1 MARES
6 FEDPDIAEL
15 LNAHFV
21 PVKVDREERPDVDRV
36 YMAYIQAVTG
46 QGGWP
51 LSAWL
56 TPDLRPF
63 YGGTYFPPKDLPGRP
78 GFPSVLRAIARGWR
92 EDRARMVDEAER
104 LLSELKAAAKG
115 GEAPAAG
122 DLPAAAN
129 AAFSAGFQFYESA
142 FDSSRGGFGGAPKFP
157 RAGNLG
163 FLLRCAAL
171 QGPASE
177 EGEAAARMAADT
189 LRAMARG
196 GIHDAVGGGFH
207 RYAVDEDWF
216 VPHFEKM
223 LYDQAQIALN
233 AAEVWQATSDERHA
247 WLVRDILE
255 YALRDLADP
264 AGGFYSAEDADSE
277 LPGGGGEAEGAFY
290 LWTEGE
296 LRSELGADADLFC
309 GHFGVRP
316 SGNVPAARDP
326 HGEFTG
332 KNILAQARTLADSA
346 KAAGLTLQEASDRIA
361 SALERLRA
369 VRARRPRP
377 ALDDKVITAWNGL
390 AISALARAS
399 SIPAESLADRR
410 DAYRSAATAAAD
422 FVRRELWDKP
432 GASSSGRGA
441 RAGAASRASPRTTPS
456 SSRAFSTSTRPGS
469 TSAGSSG
476 PSGCRPGW
484 TSSSGTARRGGISIP
499 LPAPRTSSCGSRRT
513 TTGPSRLRARSR
525 RSISCGCRP
534 PWETTAM
541 PTGPGGPWRRSGPAG
556 AGCPRRFPRCSAPSS
571 PRFCPR
577 GTSSWPGIRPAPT
590 FGRSPT
596 SSSTGFRPAFRCS
609 SSTAGRA
616 RPGSPGGPP
625 GWRT

>member
-1 MARES
+1 
-6 FEDPDIAEL
+6 
-15 LNAHFV
+15 
-21 PVKVDREERPDVDRV
+21 
-36 YMAYIQAVTG
+36 
-46 QGGWP
+46 
-51 LSAWL
+51 
-56 TPDLRPF
+56 
-63 YGGTYFPPKDLPGRP
+63 
-78 GFPSVLRAIARGWR
+78 
-92 EDRARMVDEAER
+92 
-104 LLSELKAAAKG
+104 
-115 GEAPAAG
+115 
-122 DLPAAAN
+122 
-129 AAFSAGFQFYESA
+129 
-142 FDSSRGGFGGAPKFP
+142 
-157 RAGNLG
+157 
-163 FLLRCAAL
+163 
-171 QGPASE
+171 
-177 EGEAAARMAADT
+177 MAADT

-233 AAEVWQATSDERHA
+233 AAEVWQATGDERHA

-422 FVRRELWDKP
+422 FVRRELWDETRGVLFRSWREGRGRVEGFAEDYAFLIQGLLDLHEAGFDVRWLQWAERLQARMDELFWD
-432 GASSSGRGA
+432 GASGGYFNSA
-441 RAGAASRASPRTTPS
+441 AGAPDIVLRLKEDYDGAEPTPS
-456 SSRAFSTSTRPGS
+456 SVAALNLLRLSAALGDDGYADRARRTLEAFRAGWSRMPQALPQMLCALEPALLPPRHVVL
-469 TSAGSSG
+469 AGN
-476 PSGCRPGW
+476 PSGADLRALADVVFDRLSPRLSLLVLDGGPGQAW
-484 TSSSGTARRGGISIP
+484 LARRAPWLADMRPVDGRATAYVCEN
-499 LPAPRTSSCGSRRT
+499 LTCRAPATS
-513 TTGPSRLRARSR
+513 PEELRA
-525 RSISCGCRP
+525 ILYP
-534 PWETTAM
+534 E
-541 PTGPGGPWRRSGPAG
+541 
-556 AGCPRRFPRCSAPSS
+556 
-571 PRFCPR
+571 
-577 GTSSWPGIRPAPT
+577 
-590 FGRSPT
+590 
-596 SSSTGFRPAFRCS
+596 
-609 SSTAGRA
+609 A
-616 RPGSPGGPP
+616 R
-625 GWRT
+625 